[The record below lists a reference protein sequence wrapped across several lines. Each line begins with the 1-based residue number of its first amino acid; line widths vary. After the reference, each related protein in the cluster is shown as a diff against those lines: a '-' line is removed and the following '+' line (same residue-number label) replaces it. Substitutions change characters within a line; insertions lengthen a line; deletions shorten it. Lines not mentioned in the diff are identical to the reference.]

1 MYVLLNQGNGHSDST
16 NFDADL
22 SEYKKKATIIVE
34 EYFSTN
40 DVLSVANEL
49 EEIGMAEYRYYFV
62 KKLVSMAMDR
72 NDKEKEMVAFLLST
86 LYADVI
92 DPPEDYR
99 GFNKLVASA
108 DNLSEAVEVGLIN
121 TTQVTK
127 GFSRIIDSV
136 EDLSLDIPEAR
147 SVLQSFISKVAYE
160 GWLWASSLKSLSAG
174 EKLLETPALMCLK
187 TRLSRLSESISCL
200 VTLQR
205 LCIV

>member
-1 MYVLLNQGNGHSDST
+1 MSGD
-16 NFDADL
+16 
-22 SEYKKKATIIVE
+22 KKEAFRCIKALKVPFFHHEIVKRA
-34 EYFSTN
+34 
-40 DVLSVANEL
+40 L
-49 EEIGMAEYRYYFV
+49 I
-62 KKLVSMAMDR
+62 MAMER
-72 NDKEKEMVAFLLST
+72 QKAQVKLLD
-86 LYADVI
+86 LL
-92 DPPEDYR
+92 
-99 GFNKLVASA
+99 K
-108 DNLSEAVEVGLIN
+108 EAVEVGLIN

>member
-1 MYVLLNQGNGHSDST
+1 
-16 NFDADL
+16 
-22 SEYKKKATIIVE
+22 
-34 EYFSTN
+34 
-40 DVLSVANEL
+40 
-49 EEIGMAEYRYYFV
+49 
-62 KKLVSMAMDR
+62 MAMDR

-92 DPPEDYR
+92 DPPEVYR

-108 DNLSEAVEVGLIN
+108 DNLSVDIPDAVDEAVEVGLIN

-160 GWLWASSLKSLSAG
+160 
-174 EKLLETPALMCLK
+174 
-187 TRLSRLSESISCL
+187 
-200 VTLQR
+200 
-205 LCIV
+205 